1 MERCLIRNG
10 AARMIGLRTTCLI
23 VAVLGS
29 LLLCGCGH
37 MPSRYSF
44 GVRPDV
50 TPSEPPPDTVVEK
63 CLRRHPTSAG
73 AGVIAKTA
81 TTPDQIACVEFEGVQ
96 QWSADME
103 ESYLA
108 RSTQNRWWIY
118 VAGALGLATVA
129 ASGGLA
135 AAGAVGL
142 GTIALLNVSG
152 GFATG
157 FFAVLNNSDLA
168 TIYTLAA
175 ADI

>member
-1 MERCLIRNG
+1 M
-10 AARMIGLRTTCLI
+10 
-23 VAVLGS
+23 
-29 LLLCGCGH
+29 
-37 MPSRYSF
+37 
-44 GVRPDV
+44 
-50 TPSEPPPDTVVEK
+50 
-63 CLRRHPTSAG
+63 
-73 AGVIAKTA
+73 
-81 TTPDQIACVEFEGVQ
+81 EFEGVQ

-108 RSTQNRWWIY
+108 RSSQNRWWIY
-118 VAGALGLATVA
+118 VAGTLGLATVA

-168 TIYTLAA
+168 TAYTLAA
-175 ADI
+175 SDIATARSEATQRIEEVLAKAPSINTASRLGYVLPCETGSSRYRHRCSTECM